1 MKKIGLACLAGMLS
15 LTADAYDLRVDDVN
29 YNLNLETHEA
39 EVCGCSSRATGIS
52 IREELVVNNSLYK
65 VTAIHDSAFYGKG
78 SLGAVDIP
86 ATVKYIGSCAFRDCG
101 RLTMADIPASVEVI
115 GEFAFRGCNSML
127 DFVVDEGNRWYK
139 SVDGILYDIRQK
151 LLMQAPRSVSGMVYL
166 PEWVREIAPYAFCGS
181 SLRAIIMYN
190 QVESIGE
197 HAFDNISNL
206 TEVTMGTGIK
216 WIGTKAF
223 DRCKNLKDVYCQA
236 AVPPSTSEDAFD
248 YEWMEFITLHV
259 PSASVKTYGK
269 TKPWNWMMDI
279 VAMTER
285 EIEVGMPHP
294 ADDAKSVEYFTL
306 DGRRMAKG
314 KGVKIVRMSD
324 GSVRKVM

>member
-1 MKKIGLACLAGMLS
+1 MRRFFLSCIGTLLVSAAH
-15 LTADAYDLRVDDVN
+15 AYDVRVDDVN
-29 YNLNLETHEA
+29 YDLNHDKREA
-39 EVCGCSSRATGIS
+39 EVSGCSSRATGIS
-52 IREELVVNNSLYK
+52 IQEEIVVNKVLYK

-86 ATVKYIGSCAFRDCG
+86 ATIKYIGKCAFRDCG
-101 RLTMADIPASVEVI
+101 RLTNADIPASVEYI
-115 GEFAFRGCNSML
+115 GEYAFRGCNSMQA
-127 DFVVDEGNRWYK
+127 FVVDEGNPWIR
-139 SVDGILYDIRQK
+139 SVDGILYDRRNGV
-151 LLMQAPRSVSGMVYL
+151 LLQAPRKVDNLVHV
-166 PEWVREIAPYAFCGS
+166 PEWVREIAPYAFYGS
-181 SLRAIIMYN
+181 SLRAIVMYN
-190 QVESIGE
+190 EVERIGD
-197 HAFDNISNL
+197 HAFDNIANL
-206 TEVTMGTGIK
+206 MEVTMGTGVK

-223 DRCKNLKDVYCQA
+223 DRCKNLKDIYCQA
-236 AVPPSTSEDAFD
+236 ANPPVTSEDAFD
-248 YEWMEFITLHV
+248 YAWMEFITLHV

-314 KGVKIVRMSD
+314 KGVKIVRMND